1 MEEAYVQR
9 ITNEQYYMDVFID
22 PYNKRLRI
30 EDYRGDVYK
39 IIDKAIEM
47 SNQHQAEKLIFICRR
62 EHFSFLIEHAFQC
75 EAIVDHFYRGSDAY
89 YFTKYFTI
97 NRKKSDYWL
106 MEDGVITNVSKLE
119 RSKVKHPIPSGYIL
133 RKIVESDAEQ
143 LAKLYKEV
151 FRVYPTPLHDSEYI
165 KKTIEKGT
173 IYFGFFFEGQI
184 VSAASAE
191 VNTQYDNAELTD
203 CATLS
208 THRKFGLMKF
218 LLEKL
223 EDELRKQG
231 VFCAYSIARAQS
243 FGMNAVLYQLGYS
256 YRGRLINNCF
266 IFEYLEN
273 MNMWVKDL
281 SR

>member
-9 ITNEQYYMDVFID
+9 ITNEHYYMDVFID
-22 PYNKRLRI
+22 LYNKRLRI
-30 EDYRGDVYK
+30 EDYHGDVYK

-47 SNQHQAEKLIFICRR
+47 SNQHKAEKLIFIGRK
-62 EHFSFLIEHAFQC
+62 EHFSLLIEHAFQC
-75 EAIVDHFYRGSDAY
+75 EAMVDHFYRGSDAY

-97 NRKKSDYWL
+97 NRKKSDHWL
-106 MEDGVITNVSKLE
+106 MEDGIITNVSKLE
-119 RSKVKHPIPSGYIL
+119 RSKMIQPIPSGYVL
-133 RKIVESDAEQ
+133 SKIVESDAEQ

-151 FRVYPTPLHDSEYI
+151 FRIYPTPLHDPEYI
-165 KKTIEKGT
+165 KKTIEQGT

-191 VNTQYDNAELTD
+191 INTQYDNAELTD

-223 EDELRKQG
+223 EAELRNQG

-266 IFEYLEN
+266 IFDNLEN